1 MREITKIII
10 HCTATRP
17 GQDDTV
23 DIITRW
29 HKQRGFRTIGYH
41 YFIDY
46 DGHIHESRPLSQA
59 GAHVRG
65 HNATSIGIAFA
76 GGLDAHCKPADTR
89 TPEQTHALLHLLRQ
103 LHQQFP
109 NATIHGHYEFA
120 AKACPCFNV
129 QEWLKTVSL

>member
-17 GQDDTV
+17 GQDVTV

-46 DGHIHESRPLSQA
+46 DGHIHEGRQLSQA

-76 GGLDAHCKPADTR
+76 GGLDDH
-89 TPEQTHALLHLLRQ
+89 
-103 LHQQFP
+103 
-109 NATIHGHYEFA
+109 
-120 AKACPCFNV
+120 
-129 QEWLKTVSL
+129 